1 MDLPALSLTA
11 VPGRRA
17 ATLEL
22 AREIERRGFAGLWAP
37 SPFSGIGLCH
47 ALAHVTERVTF
58 ATSIA
63 PIYFQQ
69 AEEFAQAAAF
79 IHEVSG
85 GRFRFGIGVSHQ
97 PVHARMGLRPG
108 KPLGDIRAFVSEIRA
123 VPRTGGLPPIVL
135 AAMRP
140 RMIALAGEIADGIV
154 FANAARSH
162 IPASLEALP
171 RAARNNAGFEVACM
185 TPTCV
190 SEDIEAAKAVNRRTL
205 TRYAQLPYY
214 RNYWKDAGYR
224 EEMEAVERAM
234 PAGDAAV
241 AACLSDRWLAD
252 TTLFGPPA
260 SICEGVEALREAG
273 VRTPVL
279 VPSSAAG
286 GQMRAF
292 EEVMAVFG

>member
-1 MDLPALSLTA
+1 MSLPALSLTA

-22 AREIERRGFAGLWAP
+22 AREIERRGFAGIWIP
-37 SPFSGIGLCH
+37 SPFSGMGLAH
-47 ALAHVTERVTF
+47 ALAHVTERITF

-69 AEEFAQAAAF
+69 VEEYAQAAAF

-97 PVHARMGLRPG
+97 PVHKRMGIRPG
-108 KPLGDIRAFVSEIRA
+108 PPLADIRSFVADMGA
-123 VPRTGGLPPIVL
+123 VPRIGELPPVVL
-135 AAMRP
+135 AAMRD

-154 FANAARSH
+154 FANACRSA
-162 IPASLEALP
+162 IPASLGALP
-171 RAARNNAGFEVACM
+171 PERRNDAGFAVACM
-185 TPTCV
+185 TPTCISDDV
-190 SEDIEAAKAVNRRTL
+190 EAAKAVNRRTL

-214 RNYWKDAGYR
+214 RSYWKRAGYR

-234 PAGDAAV
+234 PEGDAAV

-260 SICEGVEALREAG
+260 AVRDGVEALREAG
-273 VRTPVL
+273 VGMPIL

-286 GQMRAF
+286 GQMVAF
-292 EEVMAVFG
+292 REVMDAFG

>member
-1 MDLPALSLTA
+1 MSLPALSLTA

-22 AREIERRGFAGLWAP
+22 AREIERRGFAGIWIP
-37 SPFSGIGLCH
+37 SPFSGMGLAH
-47 ALAHVTERVTF
+47 ALAHVTERITF

-69 AEEFAQAAAF
+69 VEEYAQAAAF

-97 PVHARMGLRPG
+97 PVHERMGIRPG
-108 KPLGDIRAFVSEIRA
+108 PPLADIRGFVADMGA
-123 VPRTGGLPPIVL
+123 VPRIGELPPVVL
-135 AAMRP
+135 AAMRD

-154 FANAARSH
+154 FANACRSA

-171 RAARNNAGFEVACM
+171 PEMRNDAGFAVACM
-185 TPTCV
+185 TPTCISDDV
-190 SEDIEAAKAVNRRTL
+190 EAAKAVNRRTL

-214 RNYWKDAGYR
+214 RSYWKRAGYR

-234 PAGDAAV
+234 PEGDAAV

-260 SICEGVEALREAG
+260 AVRDGVEALREAG
-273 VRTPVL
+273 VGTPIL

-286 GQMRAF
+286 GQMVAF
-292 EEVMAVFG
+292 REVMDAFG